1 MSDNEISSGK
11 RQDSNRIPA
20 PNPLHRDGDVLPNYP
35 WQAFFDTL
43 LASID
48 KPFFE
53 KVGFEVFTAGSNAPD
68 YIDGDLSKY
77 MEEATGVALPED
89 LVDKVYNF
97 GLFSEIENFL
107 PDGITFKSEMLFDY
121 TVTGFT
127 GDGVYATLYDLGREY
142 LVLHEAD
149 EYIINMYRIRPPDSS
164 ADKDAVR
171 TVLPYLVYRLIFNH
185 DSRDNGFAW
194 ATPDPGT
201 MKLHPTLV
209 DRKHLLDGA
218 RIQLMQ
224 EAEAEALNEDGRFS
238 DLEEYFMEFREDYLS
253 KHMSRE
259 HLEAVRKY
267 CNHKGMAK
275 EDIPT
280 LIDAYM
286 LMCFGKK

>member
-11 RQDSNRIPA
+11 RQDSNRVPT
-20 PNPLHRDGDVLPNYP
+20 PDPLHRDGDVLPNYP

-53 KVGFEVFTAGSNAPD
+53 KNGFEVFSAGSNAPD

-107 PDGITFKSEMLFDY
+107 PDGITFKSEILFDY

-127 GDGVYATLYDLGREY
+127 GDSVYATLYDLGREY

-171 TVLPYLVYRLIFNH
+171 TVLPYLVFRLIFNH

-201 MKLHPTLV
+201 MELHPTLV
-209 DRKHLLDGA
+209 DRKHLLENA

-259 HLEAVRKY
+259 HFEAVRKY
-267 CNHKGMAK
+267 CKHKGMAK

-286 LMCFGKK
+286 LMCFGKE